1 MFNRKKIH
9 PKSSIQ
15 ERRQNPRRFS
25 DLYEWTMCW
34 GAGSGSKR
42 MATSSQ
48 AVDGEGDA
56 SDGYN
61 VA

>member
-1 MFNRKKIH
+1 
-9 PKSSIQ
+9 
-15 ERRQNPRRFS
+15 
-25 DLYEWTMCW
+25 MCW